1 MKIGIISDTHSW
13 LDPGVEQHF
22 KSCDE
27 IWHAGDIGNQEVIE
41 QLSNW
46 KPVRAVSGNID
57 GGNLKRDFKEV
68 EIFRIEGIKILMIHI
83 ANKPPKYT
91 AQVRGLIHDHKPAI
105 LVCGHSH
112 ILRVI
117 NDKEHNLLY
126 FNPGAAGRSGFQK
139 VRTILT
145 FHITKGNI
153 HDMSVI
159 ELGPRAE
166 KA

>member
-1 MKIGIISDTHSW
+1 MKIGIISDTHAW

-27 IWHAGDIGNQEVIE
+27 MWHAGDIGNQEVIE
-41 QLSNW
+41 QLMNW
-46 KPVRAVSGNID
+46 QPVRAVSGNID
-57 GGNLKRDFKEV
+57 GGSLKRDFKEV

-91 AQVRGLIHDHKPAI
+91 AQVRELIDIHKPAI
-105 LVCGHSH
+105 LICGHSH

-126 FNPGAAGRSGFQK
+126 INPGAAGRSDQ
-139 VRTILT
+139 
-145 FHITKGNI
+145 H
-153 HDMSVI
+153 H
-159 ELGPRAE
+159 
-166 KA
+166 